1 VIADASLGT
10 SDCRYGGA
18 ALAAESPL
26 LCALF
31 TVHHN
36 LSEAITRMA
45 MDPSL
50 PPTDFLIVGD
60 HMPPFFAREARMR
73 FDPDHVPWIL
83 LRAKPAAKAGQ
94 GA

>member
-1 VIADASLGT
+1 VIEDASLGT
-10 SDCRYGGA
+10 ADCTYGGA

-31 TVHHN
+31 AVHHR
-36 LSEAITRMA
+36 LSDAITRMA
-45 MDPSL
+45 FDPSL

-60 HMPPFFAREARMR
+60 HMPPFFAREARVR
-73 FDPDHVPWIL
+73 YDPDHVPWIL
-83 LRAKPAAKAGQ
+83 LRAKADTGAGK